1 MNILYI
7 SYDGMLDPVCRSQVV
22 PYMTRLSAA
31 GHKITLLSFEKKEKI
46 KDGSLKLRYSSDL
59 FKKTGVDWACLKYH
73 SRPAIPATFFDILQ
87 GIITG
92 LRLVLRKRVEIIHA
106 RGYISALIGLMLKL
120 IFGFR
125 LKLIFD
131 MRGFWPEEKVDSGS
145 WKKGGFTH
153 VFMKRAEKSLL
164 SKSDEIVVLTESA
177 QSRLRAEYPDLTA
190 AITFIPC
197 CVDLMVFKTMPERVR
212 GNSKILNKKI
222 FIYSGSL
229 GTFYNLDGLIEYF
242 VFIKKALP
250 DAFLL
255 LITSYP
261 RTLIRSAAQKHNLGN
276 NDYRID
282 SMEHSDIP
290 EAFSCADFSLIF
302 YRRKLSA
309 QGCCPIKFA
318 ESLACGVPV
327 IMNSGIGDCDLI
339 VENKG
344 VGILLSDFTEQ
355 EYKKSLIKIKDFTD
369 DEQFVRR
376 RCRDAARE
384 IFSLEK
390 GLEKYK
396 GIYAKYNHKI

>member
-1 MNILYI
+1 MKILYI
-7 SYDGMLDPVCRSQVV
+7 SYDGILDPVCRSQVV
-22 PYMTRLSAA
+22 PYLTRLSAA
-31 GHKITLLSFEKKEKI
+31 GHKITLLSFEKNEKI
-46 KDGSLKLRYSSDL
+46 RDGSLELCRSRDL
-59 FKKTGVDWACLKYH
+59 FIKAGVDWACLKYH
-73 SRPAIPATFFDILQ
+73 SRPTIPATLFDILQ
-87 GIITG
+87 GIIVG
-92 LRLVLRKRVEIIHA
+92 LRLVLKNRVELVHA
-106 RGYISALIGLMLKL
+106 RGYISALIGFMLKSV
-120 IFGFR
+120 FGFR
-125 LKLIFD
+125 LRLIFD

-145 WKKGGFTH
+145 WKKGGFIY

-197 CVDLMVFKTMPERVR
+197 CVDLMVFKAMPERVR
-212 GNSKILNKKI
+212 DSGKILNKKI

-229 GTFYNLDGLIEYF
+229 GTFYNLEGLIEYF

-250 DAFLL
+250 EAFLL

-261 RTLIRSAAQKHNLGN
+261 RALIHSAAQRHNLSH
-276 NDYRID
+276 NDYHLD
-282 SMEHSDIP
+282 SMEYSDMP
-290 EAFSCADFSLIF
+290 EAFSRADFSLIF

-327 IMNSGIGDCDLI
+327 IMNSGIGDCDRI

-369 DEQFVRR
+369 NEQSVKR
-376 RCRDAARE
+376 RCRDAARD

-390 GLEKYK
+390 GLEKYQE
-396 GIYAKYNHKI
+396 IYAKYNHKI